1 MAGAVTFFVS
11 LLLATALRA
20 GPSVV
25 VIPDATV
32 YVSPDQRPLTHT
44 TVVITGSTITTVG
57 PAAAVPIPPGATV
70 IQCVACVVMAG
81 FWNTHVHFE
90 QPLFSAQLPADT
102 LAARMQA
109 MLTRY
114 GFTTVIDLGS
124 YIVNTDSLR
133 RRVESGEVAGPQILT
148 AGGALFPPH
157 GVPFYLINT
166 LPSDVVSHLATPSTP
181 DSAAGIVDYTLR
193 SGADVIKLYTGS
205 WISRGTVRAMPKPV
219 ARRAVAEAH
228 RRHRLVFSHCSNLAG
243 ARVALDAGVDVMAHA
258 LDDTSGVDSTLFR
271 RMVVHHMA
279 MIPTLSLFADDVGL
293 AAIIRE
299 VTTFRAYGGQLL
311 FGTDVGYTHEYDPSR
326 EYELLAR
333 AGLDVSD
340 VLRML
345 TTAPAQEMGLDQTRG
360 HVEEGMRADLTILN
374 ADPSIDLTAFAR
386 VRYTIRGG
394 RVIFAGS

>member
-1 MAGAVTFFVS
+1 
-11 LLLATALRA
+11 
-20 GPSVV
+20 
-25 VIPDATV
+25 
-32 YVSPDQRPLTHT
+32 
-44 TVVITGSTITTVG
+44 
-57 PAAAVPIPPGATV
+57 
-70 IQCVACVVMAG
+70 MAG

-157 GVPFYLINT
+157 GVPFYLVNT
-166 LPSDVVSHLATPSTP
+166 LPSDVVSRLATPSTP

-205 WISRGTVRAMPKPV
+205 WISRGTVRTMPEPV

-360 HVEEGMRADLTILN
+360 QVEEGMRADLTILN